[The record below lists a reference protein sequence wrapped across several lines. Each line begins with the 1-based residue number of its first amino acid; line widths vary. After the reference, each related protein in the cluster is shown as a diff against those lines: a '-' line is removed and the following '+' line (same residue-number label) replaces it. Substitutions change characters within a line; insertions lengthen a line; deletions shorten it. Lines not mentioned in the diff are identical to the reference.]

1 MDMESSR
8 RTLPGGH
15 PDRRSLPC
23 SPASVGGGAPTLS
36 PGGSP
41 TESLDEG
48 PPEAPAGQ
56 GENRKTGGRA
66 AGHLRRQSRH
76 GREDSHRGR
85 LLREEC
91 RADAVSHIS
100 PPALVCGLGCNRS
113 WLQVGDRLSSQKI
126 RNVLDRP
133 GRQLDPGAAVR
144 SSPCPCWGL

>member
-8 RTLPGGH
+8 RTLSGGH
-15 PDRRSLPC
+15 PDCRSLPC

-48 PPEAPAGQ
+48 SPEARAGQ

-66 AGHLRRQSRH
+66 AGHLHRQSRH

-91 RADAVSHIS
+91 RADALSQIS
-100 PPALVCGLGCNRS
+100 PPTLVCWLGCDRS
-113 WLQVGDRLSSQKI
+113 WMQDGHRLSPQTI
-126 RNVLDRP
+126 GNVLDRP
-133 GRQLDPGAAVR
+133 GSQRDLGTALL
-144 SSPCPCWGL
+144 SSQWPF

>member
-8 RTLPGGH
+8 RTLSGGH
-15 PDRRSLPC
+15 PDCRSLPC

-66 AGHLRRQSRH
+66 AGHPRRQSRP

-91 RADAVSHIS
+91 RAA
-100 PPALVCGLGCNRS
+100 P
-113 WLQVGDRLSSQKI
+113 LSQI
-126 RNVLDRP
+126 
-133 GRQLDPGAAVR
+133 
-144 SSPCPCWGL
+144 SSPTLVSCLVLTSHCLPT